1 MSAIKSNVY
10 DQMKNLA
17 NEGTDVSTVADFV
30 FNEQKM
36 FYGVHLSLQLSWQ
49 GIRRW
54 SITL

>member
-36 FYGVHLSLQLSWQ
+36 FYGVHLSLQLS
-49 GIRRW
+49 
-54 SITL
+54 